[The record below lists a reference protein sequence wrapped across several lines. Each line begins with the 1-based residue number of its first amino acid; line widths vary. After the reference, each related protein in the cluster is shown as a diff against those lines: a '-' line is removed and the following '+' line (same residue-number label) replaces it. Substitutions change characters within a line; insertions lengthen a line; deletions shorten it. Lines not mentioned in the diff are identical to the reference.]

1 MSQNKPAE
9 NSNCS
14 LTHFDTSGQAHMV
27 DVRDKADTH
36 RVAIASGYIRMHPET
51 LAVVRDGTAGKGDVL
66 GIARIAA
73 IMGAKRTSDLVPLC
87 HPIALTRITVDFS
100 LHDDGI
106 SCHVRTETVGKT
118 GVEMEALTAVQTGL
132 LTIYDMLKAIDRGMV
147 MTDIR
152 LLEKSGGRSGAWRA

>member
-9 NSNCS
+9 NSNRS
-14 LTHFDTSGQAHMV
+14 LTHFDTSGQAHLV
-27 DVRDKADTH
+27 DVGDKADTH

-66 GIARIAA
+66 CIARIAA

-100 LHDDGI
+100 LQDDGI